1 VNVSRYIGALAGPMT
16 TFLQRLVD
24 FYLGLEG
31 ESEPVL
37 KVKQAATS
45 YLVTLLSSQM
55 YYLQSRQGDTIYADF
70 VHSPALDIL
79 MSIDRPGLIIGLLKD
94 FIKSSK
100 VQVAVPGF
108 FAMLL
113 GSTQPTLAQLTH
125 IDIRNTTLILS
136 LLSLCVIT
144 HFPNPYINSDL
155 QSIAP
160 QLTNTLLDSLQ
171 DTKKLLLLYT
181 LLRHN
186 ADFRN
191 HFLANSC
198 RNKCILELCRYLHST
213 KPARSHPHLTLALS
227 ILLLLT
233 ENPQI
238 VQSLSTE
245 GKLDAV
251 PWLSNYQTKGI
262 SLSSVMFLAALN
274 IVRENMVIR
283 NGYAQVLVTG
293 LLFNLAQGI
302 VELHEYAAQVFLST
316 IKSLWQL
323 SNKPGEETRLVE
335 ARELLRMLTD
345 LLAVQLFSSLPRAAW
360 LVYMTLHEADSF
372 AQMNTHC
379 PGTAPFFQEL
389 ISQLLPHAEGDSAF
403 ASVSVQLQTL
413 ALRTRPELHIFKGA
427 QTFLMR
433 EEAQRWEAWAVPYIW
448 MEAAKTGLSALKF
461 EAELSYSKLD

>member
-1 VNVSRYIGALAGPMT
+1 MT
-16 TFLQRLVD
+16 AFLQRLVD

-37 KVKQAATS
+37 KVKQATTS
-45 YLVTLLSSQM
+45 FLVTLLSSQM

-94 FIKSSK
+94 FVESCK

-113 GSTQPTLAQLTH
+113 GSTRPTLTQLIH
-125 IDIRNTTLILS
+125 IDIRNTALILS
-136 LLSLCVIT
+136 LLSLSVIT
-144 HFPNPYINSDL
+144 HFPNPYIASDL
-155 QSIAP
+155 QSITP
-160 QLTNTLLDSLQ
+160 QLTITLLDSLQ

-181 LLRHN
+181 LLRQN

-191 HFLANSC
+191 HFLANSN
-198 RNKCILELCRYLHST
+198 RNKCVLELCSYLHST

-227 ILLLLT
+227 VLLLLT
-233 ENPQI
+233 EDPQI
-238 VQSLSTE
+238 VRSLSTE
-245 GKLDAV
+245 GRLDAV

-262 SLSSVMFLAALN
+262 ALSSVMFLAALH
-274 IVRENMVIR
+274 IVRENMALR
-283 NGYAQVLVTG
+283 NGYVQVLVTG
-293 LLFNLAQGI
+293 LLFNLAKGI

-316 IKSLWQL
+316 IKSLWLL

-335 ARELLRMLTD
+335 ARELLQVLTD
-345 LLAVQLFSSLPRAAW
+345 LLAVQLLSSLQRAPW
-360 LVYMTLHEADSF
+360 LVYMTLHEADCF
-372 AQMNTHC
+372 AQMTTLC

-389 ISQLLPHAEGDSAF
+389 ITQLLPHAEGDSAF
-403 ASVSVQLQTL
+403 ATVSAQLQTL
-413 ALRTRPELHIFKGA
+413 TLQTRPQLHIFKGA
-427 QTFLMR
+427 QSFLMQ
-433 EEAQRWEAWAVPYIW
+433 EEAQRWEAWTVPYIW
-448 MEAAKTGLSALKF
+448 MEAAKIGLSALKF